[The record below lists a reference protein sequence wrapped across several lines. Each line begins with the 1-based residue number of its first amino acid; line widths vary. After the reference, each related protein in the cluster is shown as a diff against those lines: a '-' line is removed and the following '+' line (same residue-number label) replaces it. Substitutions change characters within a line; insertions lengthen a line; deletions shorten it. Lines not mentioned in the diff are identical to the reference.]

1 MKDGDTLIALADLCG
16 VAEVSEIIGRSKG
29 RVDQLLLEDRS
40 FPRPVWTLKLGRIW
54 DRAEVVAWVQATG
67 YGEDTEVKVPV
78 EVKPKPVPKPKPVVV
93 QLSDSER
100 ASRLD
105 VLLRG

>member
-29 RVDQLLLEDRS
+29 RVDQLLLEDRN

-54 DRAEVVAWVQATG
+54 DRNEVVTWVQATG
-67 YGEDTEVKVPV
+67 YGEAVEVKVPV
-78 EVKPKPVPKPKPVVV
+78 EVKPKPVPKPVVV
-93 QLSDSER
+93 PLSDSER

-105 VLLRG
+105 ALLRG